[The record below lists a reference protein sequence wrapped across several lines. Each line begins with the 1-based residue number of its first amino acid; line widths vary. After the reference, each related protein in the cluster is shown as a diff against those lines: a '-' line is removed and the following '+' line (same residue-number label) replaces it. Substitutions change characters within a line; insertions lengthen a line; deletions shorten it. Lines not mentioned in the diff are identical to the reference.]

1 MSDDLSSGPRGRR
14 FCLGVLT
21 AAQPEIWTLAARAA
35 EYPQDQGLASELAG
49 ALRSPAS
56 VSAAESAGGRALLAG
71 LTEAV
76 DAARYWQQP
85 DETDALLAQP
95 AIRLALGPVAD
106 TLANSLA
113 AWWGPGS
120 LDRDRQCFVQWTDER
135 IGQPPDP
142 RGAARK
148 LSDWKAA
155 AMADERQAAERP
167 ENPDANWGGWWW
179 STPRPSELLTTTR
192 SMPELG
198 ATGLLLVEDGL
209 GWKQAAVWPLVT
221 RPDSRVY
228 EIDGPAA
235 WTWLAARYPMDVS
248 LSKRHDWW
256 RTTGIAGPWLVPDWS
271 AVAADYDGV
280 HLTLWGYLTTAGLA
294 LAARPSAGP
303 SVAVFERTVLAGWDP
318 DETYWLNDVLTH
330 GAAPS
335 DWRIDGSG
343 RWTGGRKSGDRRRT

>member
-1 MSDDLSSGPRGRR
+1 MTDDLLSGPRGRR

-21 AAQPEIWTLAARAA
+21 AARPEIWTLAARAA
-35 EYPQDQGLASELAG
+35 EYPQDHGLASELAE

-56 VSAAESAGGRALLAG
+56 VAAAESAGGRALLAG

-95 AIRLALGPVAD
+95 AIRLALGLVAHA
-106 TLANSLA
+106 LADSLA
-113 AWWGPGS
+113 AWWGPGF

-142 RGAARK
+142 RGAARR
-148 LSDWKAA
+148 LADWKAA
-155 AMADERQAAERP
+155 ALADERQAAKRP
-167 ENPDANWGGWWW
+167 ENPAANWGGWWW

-209 GWKQAAVWPLVT
+209 GWKRATVWPLVT

-280 HLTLWGYLTTAGLA
+280 HLTLSGYLTTAGLA

-303 SVAVFERTVLAGWDP
+303 SVAVLERTVLAGWDP
-318 DETYWLNDVLTH
+318 DETYWLNDVLTP

-335 DWRIDGSG
+335 NWRSDGSG
-343 RWTGGRKSGDRRRT
+343 RWSRQR